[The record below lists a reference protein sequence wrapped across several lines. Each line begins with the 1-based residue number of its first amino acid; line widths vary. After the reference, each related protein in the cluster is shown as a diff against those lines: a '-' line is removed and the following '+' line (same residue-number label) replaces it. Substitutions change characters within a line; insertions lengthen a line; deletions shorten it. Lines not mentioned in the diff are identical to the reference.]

1 MQWFRNLKTATKLML
16 SFALVGATTGA
27 VGYVGITNMGS
38 INASVGDVYEHQL
51 IPIKV
56 MAEARGQMH
65 RMRGFVIQ
73 HLVERDRAGM
83 EKIAATIIDAQ
94 SQMEER
100 IGRVEKMGLSQA
112 ERETL
117 EKFKTAFAAYAKVR
131 DEQVLSLSS
140 QGKKEEAYANAKSE
154 GAERYQAMVAAI
166 NDAIDL
172 KDKNAKA
179 RYEEAQ
185 NTYAR
190 SRAVM
195 LGFIVGG
202 MLAGLALGSFI
213 TALITRPLRQTV
225 ALLSEMAQGEGDL
238 TQRLDAKSKDEMG
251 ELAGW
256 FNAFMDKLHDI
267 IVHVK
272 QAAAHTATASQQLAA
287 GSEQLSSGA
296 QEQAS
301 SLEETAASLEQ
312 ITSTVKQNADNARQ
326 ANQLA
331 VSARDGA
338 EQGGAVVKEAVSS
351 MEAIT
356 QSSKQIAEII
366 TTIDEIAFQTNLLAL
381 NAAVEAARAGEQ
393 GRGFAV
399 VASEVRALAQRSAAA
414 SKEIKTLITDSVA
427 KVEDGANLVN
437 QSGDTLI
444 EIVASVKKVADLIA
458 EIAAASQEQSQGI
471 EQVNKAIT
479 QMDSVTQQNAAQ
491 TEELSSTA
499 QSLAAQA
506 EEISA
511 EVGKFKVAGETAA
524 SHQPSVIGSKP
535 SRKVV
540 PLVPKRA
547 KTTGA
552 KVAVVAAK
560 QATGTDAA
568 YEMFEEF

>member
-1 MQWFRNLKTATKLML
+1 MQWFKNLKTVTRLVL
-16 SFALVGATTGA
+16 GFALVGAIMGV
-27 VGYVGITNMGS
+27 VGYVGIGNMAS
-38 INASVGDVYEHQL
+38 INAGVGDVYEHQL

-83 EKIAATIIDAQ
+83 EKITATIGDAQ

-131 DEQVLSLSS
+131 DEKVLSLSS

-166 NDAIDL
+166 NGVIDL
-172 KDKNAKA
+172 KEKNAKV

-185 NTYAR
+185 NTYTR
-190 SRAVM
+190 SRTVM

-202 MLAGLALGSFI
+202 ILAGLALGYFI
-213 TALITRPLRQTV
+213 ASLIAKGLKQVVTV
-225 ALLSEMAQGEGDL
+225 TEQAAAGDL
-238 TQRLDAKSKDEMG
+238 TVRAQLDSKDELGQMG
-251 ELAGW
+251 AALNQMLES
-256 FNAFMDKLHDI
+256 FHDSMGQ
-267 IVHVK
+267 V
-272 QAAAHTATASQQLAA
+272 QRAANQTASASQQLAA

-326 ANQLA
+326 ANQMA

-338 EQGGAVVKEAVSS
+338 EKGGAVVKDAVSS

-356 QSSKQIAEII
+356 QSSKKIAEII

-427 KVEDGANLVN
+427 KVEDGAKLVN
-437 QSGDTLI
+437 RSGETLT
-444 EIVASVKKVADLIA
+444 EIVAGVKKVADLIA
-458 EIAAASQEQSQGI
+458 EISAASQEQSQGI
-471 EQVNKAIT
+471 EQVNKAVT

-499 QSLAAQA
+499 QTLAAQA
-506 EEISA
+506 EELSA
-511 EVGKFKVAGETAA
+511 EVAKFKLARETAV
-524 SHQPSVIGSKP
+524 SPQPSGVSQEPKG
-535 SRKVV
+535 KVV
-540 PLVPKRA
+540 PLKARA
-547 KTTGA
+547 KATGA
-552 KVAVVAAK
+552 KVAAVAAK

-568 YEMFEEF
+568 HGTFEEF